1 MFSEPSSKG
10 FVRSW
15 EDKEALT
22 EVCRMTWW
30 KNPVFCGSEVLE
42 TAEVLRKVLVSLLP
56 LPTEQTNIPWVGEQ
70 GKVFLSCGHK

>member
-42 TAEVLRKVLVSLLP
+42 TAEVFKENVGVFAS
-56 LPTEQTNIPWVGEQ
+56 PT
-70 GKVFLSCGHK
+70 HRAD